1 MIAAEAS
8 SSGVDATAAGSSKD
22 QEQGPSAALK
32 QLVTRWMG
40 SRWAGSRPKL
50 LVWDFDR
57 TIVGRHTF
65 SEGVEP
71 EEVASHW
78 RDDILD
84 LTMFRSFVETAKK
97 QGIAVGIASYGRQDI
112 ILEYMKQI
120 WPEKPPFDTSNVI
133 TPEAL
138 GLPDGSS
145 WPGGKPQMLDK
156 LCERFCP
163 GIDFSKVEN
172 KKHIIFFDD
181 DSENIDEA
189 HHAGYVRS
197 FHVPNGF
204 IQAAIEHIDGGAG
217 TGVKHNP
224 CLIS

>member
-1 MIAAEAS
+1 MAEQAGGS
-8 SSGVDATAAGSSKD
+8 TAAGSSQPPD
-22 QEQGPSAALK
+22 QGPSPGLR

-40 SRWAGSRPKL
+40 SRWAGSKPKL
-50 LVWDFDR
+50 LAWDFDR

-78 RDDILD
+78 REDILD
-84 LTMFRSFVETAKK
+84 LNMFKSFVEAARK
-97 QGIAVGIASYGRQDI
+97 QGIAVGIASYGRHDI
-112 ILEYMKQI
+112 ILEYMRQI
-120 WPEKPPFDTSNVI
+120 WPEKAPFDTTNVI
-133 TPEAL
+133 TPEAM

-156 LCERFCP
+156 LCERLCP
-163 GIDFSKVEN
+163 GVTD
-172 KKHIIFFDD
+172 KKHIVFFDD
-181 DSENIDEA
+181 DAENIDEC

-204 IQAAIEHIDGGAG
+204 VQKAIEHYDGGR
-217 TGVKHNP
+217 TGERA